1 MGKSTEKKILLID
14 NDAEETLS
22 IRAMFNDKS
31 SYVFELTCVKRMSE
45 AEDFLAGHSVDI
57 VLLDLGLSEPKGLQ
71 GFRRLR
77 ASTPRISI
85 VLLSSLDEEPIAIQA
100 IQEGAHDYFIKGQIE
115 PLKLMHVLRNV
126 VERRMTEEVLFN
138 DRVAAQIPLSSV
150 ADAQILAS
158 MSGNIVLL
166 NPIAER
172 LTGWTLKESA
182 GRPLPEIFRIVGA
195 TNRKEILV
203 PMANAA
209 SDDWKEKP
217 PLNCLLIHRDGHE
230 FFIEHSVSFVKDQ
243 EGNAAGTVVVFRDVS
258 SRREQPER
266 LANLAE
272 HDALTGLSKQ
282 SLFYDRV
289 EQAISLARRHAVHAA
304 VLFLNLDRFKQII
317 GSLGQRTGDNLLQSV
332 ATRLRNCLRNS
343 DTVSRLGDG
352 EFVVLLQNVHQPED
366 AANTVARLLQ
376 AVAAFHFVD
385 HHELHVTAS
394 IGVSVYPDD
403 GLDAETLIMHAEI
416 AMSQAKKS
424 GIHSYQFYRSE
435 ISAIVVEQQSVEQEL
450 QLALVRNELTLHYQ
464 PKIDLKTGTISG
476 TEALTRWLHPTIGS
490 VPPAKFIP
498 IAEESGLILRIGSWM
513 LCKACMQAREWA
525 DAGMP
530 VKAIAVNITGTQFQN
545 EDFLV
550 GLFEILGA
558 TGFDPESLELELTE
572 SVLMAYP
579 ERTAFV
585 LRTLKDRGVRLTI
598 DNFGTGN
605 SDVSILRKLP
615 LDALKI
621 DRSLV
626 RQITTVP
633 AGMTIVKTIIGLGQR
648 LRLRVIAQG
657 VETAED
663 LEFLWEHDCDEAQ
676 GNFFSRPIPPEQ
688 LASLLQPRLLS
699 N

>member
-195 TNRKEILV
+195 TNRKAILV

-266 LANLAE
+266 LAHLAE
-272 HDALTGLSKQ
+272 HDALTGLPKQ

-289 EQAISLARRHAVHAA
+289 EQAISFARRHAVYAA
-304 VLFLNLDRFKQII
+304 VLFLNLDRFNQ
-317 GSLGQRTGDNLLQSV
+317 
-332 ATRLRNCLRNS
+332 
-343 DTVSRLGDG
+343 
-352 EFVVLLQNVHQPED
+352 
-366 AANTVARLLQ
+366 
-376 AVAAFHFVD
+376 
-385 HHELHVTAS
+385 
-394 IGVSVYPDD
+394 
-403 GLDAETLIMHAEI
+403 
-416 AMSQAKKS
+416 
-424 GIHSYQFYRSE
+424 
-435 ISAIVVEQQSVEQEL
+435 
-450 QLALVRNELTLHYQ
+450 
-464 PKIDLKTGTISG
+464 TIS
-476 TEALTRWLHPTIGS
+476 
-490 VPPAKFIP
+490 
-498 IAEESGLILRIGSWM
+498 
-513 LCKACMQAREWA
+513 
-525 DAGMP
+525 
-530 VKAIAVNITGTQFQN
+530 
-545 EDFLV
+545 
-550 GLFEILGA
+550 
-558 TGFDPESLELELTE
+558 SL
-572 SVLMAYP
+572 
-579 ERTAFV
+579 
-585 LRTLKDRGVRLTI
+585 
-598 DNFGTGN
+598 
-605 SDVSILRKLP
+605 
-615 LDALKI
+615 
-621 DRSLV
+621 
-626 RQITTVP
+626 
-633 AGMTIVKTIIGLGQR
+633 
-648 LRLRVIAQG
+648 
-657 VETAED
+657 
-663 LEFLWEHDCDEAQ
+663 
-676 GNFFSRPIPPEQ
+676 
-688 LASLLQPRLLS
+688 
-699 N
+699 